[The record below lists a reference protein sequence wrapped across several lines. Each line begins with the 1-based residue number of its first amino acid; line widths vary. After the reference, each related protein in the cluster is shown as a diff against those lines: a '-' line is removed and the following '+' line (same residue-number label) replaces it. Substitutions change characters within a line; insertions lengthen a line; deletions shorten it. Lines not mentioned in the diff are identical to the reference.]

1 LYLLARGLG
10 AFDSLSLY
18 LFKDF
23 RQLIYAYGIIG
34 FAGGIGGAR
43 LRGGGYMGGPAWQ
56 ALISDIV
63 PSKDRAKVMGLMGT
77 VSGIIGLPGPILGGW
92 LYNRNPDILLLAG
105 SVFEALSIPIILFF
119 VSEPKKSVHELSP
132 D

>member
-1 LYLLARGLG
+1 MATW
-10 AFDSLSLY
+10 
-18 LFKDF
+18 
-23 RQLIYAYGIIG
+23 
-34 FAGGIGGAR
+34 
-43 LRGGGYMGGPAWQ
+43 GGPAWQ

-119 VSEPKKSVHELSP
+119 VREPKKSVHKISP